1 MQPSAVEHLAT
12 CLRDLMIRYVC
23 LDRISATWESS
34 ARLPLDTKRAE
45 RQVESA
51 LASFRSDAE
60 VMVGHFSA
68 AQDADVRVAEL
79 RYPYVFAISPAVALE
94 RACSVGLRSPAGQ
107 NLLGCLRT
115 RLRAEA
121 APFPELVGYAA
132 SDGAMCTLRLL
143 ARLQP
148 LLPKPHAAFGGRV
161 KKPVAESLAALEQI
175 HAWLAQMRH
184 SDPGYSWKN
193 QALADWMASGPVFD
207 AMQLMDSRE
216 WLPVAQAFYERAGA
230 PLH

>member
-1 MQPSAVEHLAT
+1 MPCEQLTDFYSLAFAPP
-12 CLRDLMIRYVC
+12 LR
-23 LDRISATWESS
+23 WQ
-34 ARLPLDTKRAE
+34 RAAAPQRW
-45 RQVESA
+45 RQ
-51 LASFRSDAE
+51 RSPDWTI
-60 VMVGHFSA
+60 VG
-68 AQDADVRVAEL
+68 AD
-79 RYPYVFAISPAVALE
+79 VFAISPAVALE

-148 LLPKPHAAFGGRV
+148 LLPKPHAAFGDRV

-184 SDPGYSWKN
+184 SDPGYSWKT
-193 QALADWMASGPVFD
+193 QALAEWMASGPVFD

-216 WLPVAQAFYERAGA
+216 WLPVAQAFYERAGGA
-230 PLH
+230 LH